1 MTSAGTRGG
10 WPRRAWVE
18 IPPEEG
24 WEPVA
29 GPWGRAGC
37 PGWGRLPASF
47 PPSIRPSVRP
57 SPPGSTGQL
66 PARRLCPGEPPS
78 PHQRVPRAMALS
90 LGCSGA
96 QEHARSA
103 QGPFWGSLSAKA
115 LGLRVPPRFAAGGRQ
130 RNSLSGRP
138 GVPRGLQRAFY
149 CAFPP
154 VLKSGQVYV
163 DKAASV
169 ILCAYCGRD
178 GEGRL
183 STPLNHCPSSS

>member
-78 PHQRVPRAMALS
+78 PHQRVPRAMALVPGVQRGAGARP
-90 LGCSGA
+90 LGPRPLLGLPER
-96 QEHARSA
+96 QGLRSA
-103 QGPFWGSLSAKA
+103 
-115 LGLRVPPRFAAGGRQ
+115 
-130 RNSLSGRP
+130 
-138 GVPRGLQRAFY
+138 
-149 CAFPP
+149 
-154 VLKSGQVYV
+154 
-163 DKAASV
+163 
-169 ILCAYCGRD
+169 
-178 GEGRL
+178 
-183 STPLNHCPSSS
+183 CPSSLCGGRPAAQQFVRPARGATRAPARVLLRFSPGTEIRPSVCR